1 MKPIIVFFTALS
13 LMISACSKQQP
24 DQAIAKYV
32 DSLMNASFKANAPG
46 GVVLVAKN
54 GVPIFCKAYGL
65 ANWELNVPTKPEHV
79 FAIASMTKQFTAVC
93 MLQLV
98 QQGKVSL
105 QDDMRKY
112 LPGYNTHG
120 RVITIEH
127 LLTHTSGV
135 PNIILR
141 PDFVNLAEPSDD
153 ELIQCSMNGLL
164 NFEPGTDFAYD
175 DMGFTLAAFIVE
187 KASGMKY
194 REYVR
199 KNIFQPLGMNS
210 TTIGTR
216 EKAIPMLASGYSSAG
231 DTLFRPSEYF
241 NWKWDFGMGDI
252 VTCVDD
258 MLKWDEALYT
268 EKLVGR
274 DLLAK
279 AWTSY
284 VLKDGRKTTYG
295 YGWWVAEYQGVKFV
309 HHTGGTPGYR
319 SVSVRLPASH
329 TFIVVLSNNG
339 ATGAGA
345 TIGEQIGRRL
355 SGVTVSPR
363 PRKRLPVEQLR
374 EYEGVYRTTHSGT
387 SILSDRTQEKVHRT
401 LTVKD
406 TLLYSS
412 RPGAQKAALFNVD
425 QDLFTS
431 SGGTLYH
438 FIRDKNGKIRSF
450 ETYTEPVEWNPRRVE
465 MKTNLPIPK
474 EKKPISVDEK
484 VLKSYAGKYV
494 FSGDNFTKIRVDGSH
509 IYSQEMG
516 EIFAESETKFF
527 PKNMDVTIEFTKN
540 PKRIVTGLI
549 VHGLG
554 KRVAKKV
561 E

>member
-1 MKPIIVFFTALS
+1 MKSILVFLAALS
-13 LMISACSKQQP
+13 MMLSACSERQP
-24 DQAIAKYV
+24 DEATFSYV

-54 GVPIFCKAYGL
+54 GVPIFRKAYGL
-65 ANWELNVPTKPEHV
+65 ANWELGVPMKPEHV
-79 FAIASMTKQFTAVC
+79 FAIASMTKQFSAVC

-98 QQGKVSL
+98 QRGKVSL
-105 QDDMRKY
+105 QDDIRKY

-127 LLTHTSGV
+127 LLTHTSGI
-135 PNIILR
+135 PNIFLR
-141 PDFVNLAEPSDD
+141 PGHESIAEPSDE
-153 ELIQCSMNGLL
+153 ELIQCTMNDPL
-164 NFEPGTDFAYD
+164 NFEPGTDFAYND
-175 DMGFTLAAFIVE
+175 LGFTLAAFVIE

-194 REYVR
+194 RDFVKE
-199 KNIFQPLGMNS
+199 NIFQPLGMNS

-216 EKAIPMLASGYSSAG
+216 ERAIPMLANGYSSAG

-241 NWKWDFGMGDI
+241 NWKWDYGMGDI

-268 EKLVGR
+268 EKLVRR
-274 DLLAK
+274 DLLTK

-284 VLKDGRKTTYG
+284 VLKDGRRAAYG
-295 YGWWVAEYQGVKFV
+295 YGWFVAEYEGVKFI
-309 HHTGGTPGYR
+309 HHSGGKPGFR
-319 SVSVRLPASH
+319 SLSVRLPANH
-329 TFIVVLSNNG
+329 VFVVVLSNNG
-339 ATGAGA
+339 ATGAAASIGA
-345 TIGEQIGRRL
+345 QIAYRL
-355 SGVTVSPR
+355 SGVTVPPR
-363 PRKRLPVEQLR
+363 PRKRLPVEQLS
-374 EYEGVYRTTHSGT
+374 EFEGVYRTTHSAI
-387 SILSDRTQEKVHRT
+387 SILTDMTQEKVYRT

-406 TLLYSS
+406 TLLYLS
-412 RPGAQKAALFNVD
+412 RPGARKVAVFNVG

-431 SGGTLYH
+431 GGNTFYH
-438 FIRDKNGKIRSF
+438 FSRDKSGKVTSF
-450 ETYTEPVEWNPRRVE
+450 DIYTEPLEWNPRRIE
-465 MKTNLPIPK
+465 IKTDLPIPK
-474 EKKPISVDEK
+474 EKKPIAVDGK
-484 VLKSYAGKYV
+484 VLKTYAGKYV
-494 FSGDNFTKIRVDGSH
+494 FGGDRFTKIRVNGSH

-516 EIFAESETKFF
+516 EIFAETETKFF

-540 PKRIVTGLI
+540 PKGAIAGLI